1 MIIHREELMKTEQ
14 REVQPVSQGLLKSL
28 EGGTVQEWILPL
40 EPPEGAW
47 PY

>member
-1 MIIHREELMKTEQ
+1 
-14 REVQPVSQGLLKSL
+14 LLKSL